1 MGADLNVGQT
11 AVVHILAV
19 MGAAA
24 DGALDGSVRCAVAAV
39 IGTSLGHGM
48 VPPVNKKSGINA

>member
-39 IGTSLGHGM
+39 IGTSGM